1 MRAGSNLKRTVVVMA
16 LLSALAACNPN
27 QQQANQQQPNP
38 FSPQQPQ
45 SPGANGWPPMQP
57 PTPGQPNQPGW
68 PPGGQQPQQPGYQPQ
83 QPGYPQQPGGGL
95 LQVSVPRGMQPL
107 QSPAGAVF
115 FSAMNG
121 TRSASRL
128 SQAIM
133 QSLQGYFDGP
143 PQVMGQMNDPSD
155 MFGQTGFQ
163 ATLQGQPVMGVIAV
177 VSDGQNGGKGYL
189 MLDRADRFN
198 QTAPVMMNTMQQHV
212 GMGGGGPTGQW

>member
-1 MRAGSNLKRTVVVMA
+1 MRAGSNLKRAVVVLAM
-16 LLSALAACNPN
+16 LGALAACNPN

-38 FSPQQPQ
+38 FGPQQPQ
-45 SPGANGWPPMQP
+45 APGANGWPPMQP
-57 PTPGQPNQPGW
+57 TNPNQPNQPGW
-68 PPGGQQPQQPGYQPQ
+68 PPGAQQPGFQPQ
-83 QPGYPQQPGGGL
+83 QPGYPQQPGGGS
-95 LQVSVPRGMQPL
+95 LQVSVPRGMEPL

-143 PQVMGQMNDPSD
+143 PQIMGQMNDPSD
-155 MFGQTGFQ
+155 MFGQMGFQ

-198 QTAPVMMNTMQQHV
+198 QTAPTMMNTMQQHA
-212 GMGGGGPTGQW
+212 GMGGGGGSTGQW